1 METRAAYVAV
11 GTFVL
16 ALSIGVLIAV
26 LWLAHAQ
33 FNEAKTRYDI
43 YFAYVGTGLGQG
55 SPVRISGV
63 TVGRVI
69 RVGLDS
75 DNPGRV
81 RVTVEVDADAP
92 IRSDSVASI
101 EITSL
106 TGGAAVEITP
116 GSKSAPPIQ
125 LAGSEPYPIIW
136 SRESDIQQLV
146 ASFPQLLN
154 KVTDLTVRLSDTLD
168 DKNRAALAATLDNL
182 SRVTAVAAAHSNDID
197 QLLVNGAADMKD
209 LKQAITSLNQ
219 AAVRVD
225 TLAANAGDAVRDFR
239 GLVRDNRAPLK
250 DFTQNG
256 LDELRQLLT
265 QTSTL
270 VATMTRTMN
279 SIERDP
285 SLLLYGDRRQGY
297 RPQ

>member
-63 TVGRVI
+63 TVGRVM
-69 RVGLDS
+69 RVGLDA

-81 RVTVEVDADAP
+81 RVTVEVDGDAP

-125 LAGSEPYPIIW
+125 LAGNEPYPIIW

-197 QLLVNGAADMKD
+197 QLLVDGAADMKD
-209 LKQAITSLNQ
+209 LKQAITSLNE

-225 TLAANAGDAVRDFR
+225 TLAANAGDAVKDFR
-239 GLVRDNRAPLK
+239 GLVSDNRAPLK

-256 LDELRQLLT
+256 LDELRQLLA

>member
-69 RVGLDS
+69 RVGLDA

-81 RVTVEVDADAP
+81 RVTVEVNADAP

-116 GSKSAPPIQ
+116 GSKSVPPIQ
-125 LAGSEPYPIIW
+125 LSSNDPYPIIW

-154 KVTDLTVRLSDTLD
+154 KVTDLTARLSDTLD

-197 QLLVNGAADMKD
+197 ELLVDGARDMKD
-209 LKQAITSLNQ
+209 LKQAIASLNQ

-225 TLAANAGDAVRDFR
+225 TLAANAGDAVKDFR
-239 GLVRDNRAPLK
+239 GLVRDNRAPIK

-256 LDELRQLLT
+256 LDELRQLLA

-270 VATMTRTMN
+270 VETMTRTMN

>member
-33 FNEAKTRYDI
+33 FNEAKARYDI

-81 RVTVEVDADAP
+81 RVTVEVDGDAP

-125 LAGSEPYPIIW
+125 VAGNEPYPIIW

-146 ASFPQLLN
+146 DSFPQLLN
-154 KVTDLTVRLSDTLD
+154 K
-168 DKNRAALAATLDNL
+168 
-182 SRVTAVAAAHSNDID
+182 
-197 QLLVNGAADMKD
+197 G
-209 LKQAITSLNQ
+209 
-219 AAVRVD
+219 
-225 TLAANAGDAVRDFR
+225 
-239 GLVRDNRAPLK
+239 
-250 DFTQNG
+250 
-256 LDELRQLLT
+256 
-265 QTSTL
+265 QTSPRVSPTRSTTKIARPWRRRSTISAGL
-270 VATMTRTMN
+270 RRSPRRTATTSTSFSSTARRT
-279 SIERDP
+279 
-285 SLLLYGDRRQGY
+285 
-297 RPQ
+297 

>member
-16 ALSIGVLIAV
+16 ALSIGVLVAV

-63 TVGRVI
+63 TVGRVM
-69 RVGLDS
+69 RVGLDA

-81 RVTVEVDADAP
+81 RVTIEVNADAP

-125 LAGSEPYPIIW
+125 LAGNEPYPIIW

-197 QLLVNGAADMKD
+197 QILVDGAGDMKD
-209 LKQAITSLNQ
+209 LKKAIASLNE

-256 LDELRQLLT
+256 LDELRQLLA

>member
-16 ALSIGVLIAV
+16 ALSIGVVIAV

-63 TVGRVI
+63 TVGRVV

-106 TGGAAVEITP
+106 TGGAAVEVTP

-125 LAGSEPYPIIW
+125 MTGTEPNPIIW

-182 SRVTAVAAAHSNDID
+182 SKVTAVAAAHSNDID
-197 QLLVNGAADMKD
+197 QLIVNGAADMKD
-209 LKQAITSLNQ
+209 LKQAITSLND

-225 TLAANAGDAVRDFR
+225 TLAANAGDAVNDFR

-256 LDELRQLLT
+256 LDELRQLLA

-270 VATMTRTMN
+270 VATMNRTMN

-297 RPQ
+297 RPH

>member
-16 ALSIGVLIAV
+16 ALSIGVLVAV

-63 TVGRVI
+63 TVGRVM
-69 RVGLDS
+69 RVGLDA

-81 RVTVEVDADAP
+81 RVTIEVNADAP

-125 LAGSEPYPIIW
+125 LAGNEPYPIIW

-197 QLLVNGAADMKD
+197 QLLVDGAGDMKD
-209 LKQAITSLNQ
+209 LKQAIASLNE

-256 LDELRQLLT
+256 LDELRQLLA

-270 VATMTRTMN
+270 VATMNRTMN

>member
-63 TVGRVI
+63 TVGRVM

-81 RVTVEVDADAP
+81 RVTIEVNADAP

-125 LAGSEPYPIIW
+125 LAGNEPYPIIW

-197 QLLVNGAADMKD
+197 QLLVDGAGDMKD
-209 LKQAITSLNQ
+209 LKQAIASLNE

-256 LDELRQLLT
+256 LDELRQLLA

>member
-16 ALSIGVLIAV
+16 ALSIGVVIAV

-63 TVGRVI
+63 TVGRVV

-106 TGGAAVEITP
+106 TGGAAVEVTP

-125 LAGSEPYPIIW
+125 MTGTEPNPIIW

-168 DKNRAALAATLDNL
+168 DKNRAALAATLDNF

-197 QLLVNGAADMKD
+197 QLIVNGAADMKD
-209 LKQAITSLNQ
+209 LKQAITSLND

-225 TLAANAGDAVRDFR
+225 TLAANAGDAVNDFR

-256 LDELRQLLT
+256 LDELRQLLA

-270 VATMTRTMN
+270 VATMNRTMN

>member
-16 ALSIGVLIAV
+16 ALSIGVVIAV

-63 TVGRVI
+63 TVGRVV

-106 TGGAAVEITP
+106 TGGAAVEVTP

-125 LAGSEPYPIIW
+125 MTGTEPNPIIW

-182 SRVTAVAAAHSNDID
+182 SKVTAVAAAHSNDID
-197 QLLVNGAADMKD
+197 QLIVNGAADMKD
-209 LKQAITSLNQ
+209 LKQAITSLND

-225 TLAANAGDAVRDFR
+225 TLAANAGDAVNDFR

-256 LDELRQLLT
+256 LDELRQLLA

-270 VATMTRTMN
+270 VATMNRTMN

>member
-16 ALSIGVLIAV
+16 ALSIGVVIAV

-63 TVGRVI
+63 TVGRVV

-106 TGGAAVEITP
+106 TGGAAVEVTP

-125 LAGSEPYPIIW
+125 MTGTEPNPIIW

-168 DKNRAALAATLDNL
+168 DKNRAAMAATLDNL
-182 SRVTAVAAAHSNDID
+182 SKVTAVAAAHSNDID
-197 QLLVNGAADMKD
+197 QLIVNGAADMKD
-209 LKQAITSLNQ
+209 LKQAITSLND

-225 TLAANAGDAVRDFR
+225 TLAANAGDAVNDFR

-256 LDELRQLLT
+256 LDELRQLLA

-270 VATMTRTMN
+270 VATMNRTMN

>member
-63 TVGRVI
+63 TVGRVV

-106 TGGAAVEITP
+106 TGGAAVEVTP

-125 LAGSEPYPIIW
+125 MTGTEPNPIIW

-182 SRVTAVAAAHSNDID
+182 SKVTAVAAAHSNDID
-197 QLLVNGAADMKD
+197 QLIVNGAADMKD
-209 LKQAITSLNQ
+209 LKQAITSLND

-225 TLAANAGDAVRDFR
+225 TLAANAGDAVNDFR

-256 LDELRQLLT
+256 LDELRQLLA

-270 VATMTRTMN
+270 VATMNRTMN

>member
-16 ALSIGVLIAV
+16 ALSIGVVIAV

-63 TVGRVI
+63 TVGRVV

-81 RVTVEVDADAP
+81 RVTVEVDGDAP

-106 TGGAAVEITP
+106 TGGAAVEVTP

-125 LAGSEPYPIIW
+125 MTGTEPNPIIW

-182 SRVTAVAAAHSNDID
+182 SKVTAVAAAHSNDID
-197 QLLVNGAADMKD
+197 QLIVNGAADMKD
-209 LKQAITSLNQ
+209 LKQAITSLND

-225 TLAANAGDAVRDFR
+225 TLAANAGDAVNDFR

-256 LDELRQLLT
+256 LDELRQLLA

-270 VATMTRTMN
+270 VATMNRTMN

>member
-63 TVGRVI
+63 TVGRVM

-81 RVTVEVDADAP
+81 RVTVEVNADAP
-92 IRSDSVASI
+92 VRSDSVASI

-125 LAGSEPYPIIW
+125 LAGNEPYPIIW

-154 KVTDLTVRLSDTLD
+154 KVTDLTARLSDTLS

-182 SRVTAVAAAHSNDID
+182 SRVTAVAAAHGNDID
-197 QLLVNGAADMKD
+197 QLLVDGAADMKD
-209 LKQAITSLNQ
+209 LKQAIASLNG

-225 TLAANAGDAVRDFR
+225 TLAANAGDAVHDFQ

-256 LDELRQLLT
+256 LGELRQLLA

-270 VATMTRTMN
+270 IATTTRTMN